1 VTVVATDT
9 HTRPLADLRRGDEAR
24 FGGKSASLG
33 ELMAAE
39 IPVPPGFAVSTSA
52 FHAFLDEGGLRARV
66 DEALAGLDL
75 DDVGAVQAASRAVAE
90 AMRALPLPDDVR
102 GGIAERHAALAAEVG
117 EEEPAVAVRSSAV
130 GEDSAEATFAGQQ
143 ETFLWV
149 RGVDAVCDAVR
160 DCWASLYSAPAV
172 TYRARMAGAGVAP
185 AMGVTVQLMVDAAV
199 SGVMFTCSPL
209 TGDPSIVAV
218 NASWGLGLGVV
229 GGEVTP
235 DEYHV
240 SKVTREVV
248 RRTVNAK
255 HLEYRPDEASRGTV
269 CVAVD
274 DARQAQA
281 CLDEDALRELA
292 DVGRRVE
299 RYFGG
304 HQDIE
309 WAIARAGAL
318 PESLFVVQ
326 SRPVTATGRPPAA
339 EKAPAPAASALSM
352 IMGTFGVAGAG
363 GGEKTDRA

>member
-9 HTRPLADLRRGDEAR
+9 HTRPLADLRSGDEAR

-33 ELMAAE
+33 ELIAAE

-52 FHAFLDEGGLRARV
+52 FHAFLDEAALRARV
-66 DEALAGLDL
+66 DAALAGLDL
-75 DDVGAVQAASRAVAE
+75 ADVDAVQAASRAVAG
-90 AMRALPLPDDVR
+90 AMRAVTLPEDVR
-102 GGIAERHAALAAEVG
+102 GAIGAHYAALAAEVG
-117 EEEPAVAVRSSAV
+117 EDEPAVAVRSSAV

-143 ETFLWV
+143 ETYLWV
-149 RGVDAVCDAVR
+149 RGVDAVCAAVR
-160 DCWASLYSAPAV
+160 DCWASLYSAPAI
-172 TYRARMAGAGVAP
+172 TYRAKIADAGVVP

-209 TGDPSIVAV
+209 SGDPSIVAV
-218 NASWGLGLGVV
+218 NASWGLGLAVV

-269 CVAVD
+269 CVPVEE
-274 DARQAQA
+274 ARQAEA
-281 CLDEDALRELA
+281 CLGEDELRELA

-299 RYFGG
+299 RFFGG

-309 WAIARAGAL
+309 WAIARTGTVPA
-318 PESLFVVQ
+318 SLFVVQ

-352 IMGTFGVAGAG
+352 IMGTFGVAGAAAD
-363 GGEKTDRA
+363 EKKDRG